1 MTTKITEIDALLKA
15 LAENPDSLLGDE
27 VTDRVALK
35 KLTPVVRWLHKSG
48 MRASEIGEWLK
59 AKLHI
64 ETTTAQVTKLLPRRP
79 KPKSGTVKKDEGP
92 DAQAAE
98 KKAAAAP
105 TADTPAADT
114 GAEVKSNDKAAAAD
128 KPKPEKPEPITLKDV
143 QEWREQD
150 GVVILKTTTV
160 LKPKTRI
167 YTESGKVAEVTICKP
182 TTYGSGMFKSDGMAV
197 QFVIETAVN

>member
-15 LAENPDSLLGDE
+15 LTENPDSLLGDE
-27 VTDRVALK
+27 VTDRVALRR
-35 KLTPVVRWLHKSG
+35 LTPVVRWLHKSG
-48 MRASEIGEWLK
+48 MRPSEIADWLK
-59 AKLHI
+59 SKLHI

-105 TADTPAADT
+105 TADTPATDT
-114 GAEVKSNDKAAAAD
+114 GTGEKSDGKAAEA
-128 KPKPEKPEPITLKDV
+128 KPKSEKPEPITLKDV
-143 QEWREQD
+143 QEWREKD

-182 TTYGSGMFKSDGMAV
+182 TQYGGRFDKHDGMEV
-197 QFVIETAVN
+197 SFVLEKE

>member
-15 LAENPDSLLGDE
+15 LTENPDSLLGDE

-48 MRASEIGEWLK
+48 MRASEIAEWLK
-59 AKLHI
+59 LRLDI
-64 ETTTAQVTKLLPRRP
+64 ETTTAQIAKLLPHKS
-79 KPKSGTVKKDEGP
+79 KPRKDKTAGE
-92 DAQAAE
+92 A
-98 KKAAAAP
+98 
-105 TADTPAADT
+105 TADTPAAA
-114 GAEVKSNDKAAAAD
+114 AEQPDGTKTEAEKSDSKAAAAD
-128 KPKPEKPEPITLKDV
+128 KPKPEKPEPITLTEV
-143 QEWREQD
+143 QEWREAE
-150 GVVILKTTTV
+150 GIVILKTTTV

-182 TTYGSGMFKSDGMAV
+182 TQYGGRFDKHDGMEV